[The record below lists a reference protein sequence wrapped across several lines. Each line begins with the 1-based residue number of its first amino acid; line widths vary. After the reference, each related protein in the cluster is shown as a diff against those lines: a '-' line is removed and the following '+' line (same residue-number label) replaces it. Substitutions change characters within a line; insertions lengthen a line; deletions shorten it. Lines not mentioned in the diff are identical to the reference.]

1 MKQRDKNTESNW
13 IAGIFELIQFIK
25 KQLLMKTKFLIILL
39 AITLF
44 LSACKDNL
52 DPYPYGRNTEVEAW
66 KYQEIV
72 AGMVFYAYE
81 RGNIMPREYRT
92 SFNGNR
98 LECTTDNGVFSNSD
112 DNIEKFAKGSLLAS
126 SNAFDGIW
134 QDGYRGIASLNSFL
148 KDNKGYKT
156 NYYINKNLNNLYRA
170 NLQGQAFALRG
181 YFYWKL
187 LQRWGGI
194 GINSKKLLGIPLI
207 TDRLTVEDPIDQV
220 RASYIEIMNQI
231 QADADSA
238 MKYFPIEAN
247 RDFLVP
253 NVSDRDVLGG
263 RNWGMIDK
271 IATKAYLTEMYMTVA
286 SPLFVASDAELKNKQ
301 EDHLKKAAK
310 YAKEVIDFKR
320 FVDNVSSGFNVA
332 NRIDWRN
339 TYDPSAVWVSRVQG
353 GGTSTNTSHESDV
366 YPANFNSNGA
376 FGVSQDLVDAFP
388 AANGFPINDPRSN
401 YDPKNP
407 YANRDMRFYSNVFY
421 NGVKITPNKQPVYT
435 FECWESADDG
445 SIGKDSPGLTKVSK
459 TGYHLKKMTY
469 FDTDMRQSSGR
480 KAAPMQYFNYRWA
493 HMILIYAEAM
503 NEVYGPTTALPAD
516 NNPLTAKDAIAFLRL
531 AKTYDNANPS
541 IPAADLYLNEV
552 AGKGKDEFRKLVRNE
567 IRIETC
573 FEGQRYYDVRRWA
586 TNVSEI
592 NVPVHK
598 VKVHKNTDG
607 TFSYAYNDVVTS
619 RNFPSLWSPIPLT
632 DVKRGKIEQNEGWS
646 NWQ

>member
-1 MKQRDKNTESNW
+1 MKQKYKNPHSNW
-13 IAGIFELIQFIK
+13 IAGIFTLIQFIK
-25 KQLLMKTKFLIILL
+25 KQLLMKTKILILLIAIILV
-39 AITLF
+39 
-44 LSACKDNL
+44 SPSCKDNL
-52 DPYPYGRNTEVEAW
+52 DPYPYGRNTEADAW

-98 LECTTDNGVFSNSD
+98 LECTTDNGVYTNPD

-134 QDGYRGIASLNSFL
+134 QDGYRGIASLNGFL
-148 KDNKGYKT
+148 KDRKGYNS
-156 NYYINKNLNNLYRA
+156 NYYINKSQNNLYRA
-170 NLQGQAFALRG
+170 NLQAQAFALRG
-181 YFYWKL
+181 FYYWKL
-187 LQRWGGI
+187 LQRWGGV
-194 GINSKKLLGIPLI
+194 GLSSKKLLGVPLI
-207 TDRLTVEDPIDQV
+207 TDRLTTVDPIDQT
-220 RASYIEIMNQI
+220 RASYVEIMKQI

-238 MKYFPIEAN
+238 MKYFPVDAN

-253 NVSDRDVLGG
+253 NVTDRDVIGG
-263 RNWGMIDK
+263 RNWGMVDK
-271 IATKAYLTEMYMTVA
+271 IATKAYLAEMYLTAA
-286 SPLFVASDAELKNKQ
+286 SPLFVASDPELKNMQ
-301 EDHLKKAAK
+301 TDNLKKAAK

-320 FVDNVSSGFNVA
+320 FVDNVSSGFNVT

-339 TYDPSAVWVSRVQG
+339 TYDPSAVWVTRVQG
-353 GGTSTNTSHESDV
+353 GGGSTNTSHESDV
-366 YPANFNSNGA
+366 YPANFNSSGN

-388 AANGFPINDPRSN
+388 AANGYPISDSRSN

-421 NGVKITPNKQPVYT
+421 NGVKIAPNKQPAYT
-435 FECWESADDG
+435 FECWESSDDG
-445 SIGKDSPGLTKVSK
+445 SVGKDSPGLTKVSK

-480 KAAPMQYFNYRWA
+480 KAAPMQFFIYRWA

-503 NEVYGPTTALPAD
+503 NEVYGPATAIPAD
-516 NNPLTAKDAIAFLRL
+516 SNPLTAKEAIAFLRL

-541 IPAADLYLNEV
+541 IPATDLYLNEV
-552 AGKGKDEFRKLVRNE
+552 AGKGKDDFRNLIKNE
-567 IRIETC
+567 SRIETC
-573 FEGQRYYDVRRWA
+573 FEGNRFFDIRRWA

-592 NVPVHK
+592 NVPVRRVKIHK
-598 VKVHKNTDG
+598 KTDG
-607 TFSYAYNDVVTS
+607 TFSYSFNEVVTS
-619 RNFPSLWSPIPLT
+619 RNFPSLWTPIPLT
-632 DVKRGKIEQNEGWS
+632 DVKRGNIEQNEGWS

>member
-1 MKQRDKNTESNW
+1 MMRRNKNQHFKQ

-25 KQLLMKTKFLIILL
+25 KQLLMKTKFLIIFI
-39 AITLF
+39 AISLF
-44 LSACKDNL
+44 ISGCKDNL
-52 DPYPYGRNTEVEAW
+52 EPYPYGRNTEQDAW

-92 SFNGNR
+92 TFNGNR
-98 LECTTDNGVFSNSD
+98 LECTTDNGVYTNSD

-134 QDGYRGIASLNSFL
+134 QDGYRGIASLNNFL
-148 KDNKGYKT
+148 KDNRGYKS

-181 YFYWKL
+181 FFYWKL
-187 LQRWGGI
+187 LQRWGGV
-194 GINSKKLLGIPLI
+194 GINSKKLLGVPLI

-220 RASYIEIMNQI
+220 RASYLDIMKQI

-271 IATKAYLTEMYMTVA
+271 IATKAYLAEMYMTAA
-286 SPLFVASDAELKNKQ
+286 SPLFVASDPELMSKQAE
-301 EDHLKKAAK
+301 HLKKATK

-320 FVDNVSSGFNVA
+320 FVDNVANGFNAV

-339 TYDPSAVWVSRVQG
+339 PYDPSAVWVTRVQG

-366 YPANFNSNGA
+366 YPANFNSSGV

-388 AANGFPINDPRSN
+388 AANGYPISDSRSN
-401 YDPKNP
+401 YNSGNP

-421 NGVKITPNKQPVYT
+421 NGVKITPNKQPAYT
-435 FECWESADDG
+435 FECWENAEDG
-445 SIGKDSPGLTKVSK
+445 SVGKDSPGLTKVSK

-480 KAAPMQYFNYRWA
+480 KAAPMQFFIYRWA
-493 HMILIYAEAM
+493 HMLLIYAEAM
-503 NEVYGPTTALPAD
+503 NEVYGPTTPQPDDA
-516 NNPLTAKDAIAFLRL
+516 NPLTAKEAIAMLRL
-531 AKTYDNANPS
+531 AKTYDNANSS
-541 IPAADLYLNEV
+541 IPSADPYLNEV
-552 AGKGKDEFRKLVRNE
+552 AGKGKEEFRTLIRNE
-567 IRIETC
+567 RRIETC
-573 FEGQRYYDVRRWA
+573 FEGLRYFDVRRWA

-598 VKVHKNTDG
+598 VKILKKTDG
-607 TFSYAYNDVVTS
+607 TFSYSSDEVVTT

>member
-1 MKQRDKNTESNW
+1 MKHIDKNQHFRW
-13 IAGIFELIQFIK
+13 IAGVVRLFQIIK
-25 KQLLMKTKFLIILL
+25 KQLLMETKFLIILI
-39 AITLF
+39 AISLF
-44 LSACKDNL
+44 ISGCKDNL
-52 DPYPYGRNTEVEAW
+52 EPYPYGRNTEQDAW

-72 AGMVFYAYE
+72 GGMVFYAYE
-81 RGNIMPREYRT
+81 RSNIIPREYRT
-92 SFNGNR
+92 TFNGNR
-98 LECTTDNGVFSNSD
+98 LECTTDNGVYTNSD

-134 QDGYRGIASLNSFL
+134 QDGYRGIASLNNFL
-148 KDNKGYKT
+148 KDNRGYKS

-181 YFYWKL
+181 FYYWQL

-194 GINSKKLLGIPLI
+194 GISSKKLLGVPLI
-207 TDRLTVEDPIDQV
+207 LDRLTVNDPIDQV
-220 RASYIEIMNQI
+220 RAPYLDIMKQI

-238 MKYFPIEAN
+238 MKYFPIDAN

-271 IATKAYLTEMYMTVA
+271 IATKAYLAEMYLTAA
-286 SPLFVASDAELKNKQ
+286 SPLFVASDPELKSKQ
-301 EDHLKKAAK
+301 AEHLKKAAT

-320 FVDNVSSGFNVA
+320 FVDNVSNGFNVT

-339 TYDPSAVWVSRVQG
+339 PYDPSAVWVSRVQG

-366 YPANFNSNGA
+366 YPANFNSNGV

-388 AANGFPINDPRSN
+388 AANGYPISDPRSN
-401 YDPKNP
+401 YNPANP
-407 YANRDMRFYSNVFY
+407 YTNRDMRFYSNIFY

-435 FECWESADDG
+435 FECWESSDDG
-445 SIGKDSPGLTKVSK
+445 SVGKDSPGLTKVSK

-480 KAAPMQYFNYRWA
+480 KAAPMQNFLYRWT
-493 HMILIYAEAM
+493 HMVLIYAEAM
-503 NEVYGPTTALPAD
+503 NELYGPTATLPGD
-516 NNPLTAKDAIAFLRL
+516 TNPLTAKEAIAFLRL
-531 AKTYDNANPS
+531 AKTYDNANSS
-541 IPAADLYLNEV
+541 IPAADPYLNEV
-552 AGKGKDEFRKLVRNE
+552 AGQGKEAFRNLVRNE
-567 IRIETC
+567 RRIETC
-573 FEGQRYYDVRRWA
+573 FEGLRYYDVRRWA
-586 TNVSEI
+586 TTVSEI
-592 NVPVHK
+592 NVPVHR
-598 VKVHKNTDG
+598 VKVHKNADG
-607 TFSYAYNDVVTS
+607 SFAYSFEEVVTT